1 MLFWTNL
8 PGRYNMSWME
18 DRLPVQAV
26 TSGEEQTRSSIL
38 VTVSSSIG
46 EAPVPAAPQRG
57 NRWMIFKKITGWDKI
72 YASIMSSFCNLL
84 NWTED
89 NNYDPG
95 LQIVNTYFSPTA
107 NLTQRIPNSTAGS
120 EGEEIDI
127 ILRKAEHEILS
138 EIINTSLPDDQR
150 ITFTFFFLTYHSL
163 TNITEL

>member
-1 MLFWTNL
+1 
-8 PGRYNMSWME
+8 
-18 DRLPVQAV
+18 
-26 TSGEEQTRSSIL
+26 
-38 VTVSSSIG
+38 
-46 EAPVPAAPQRG
+46 
-57 NRWMIFKKITGWDKI
+57 
-72 YASIMSSFCNLL
+72 MSSFCNLL